1 MLQGA
6 ARHRRNTPG
15 LCCYGC
21 AAHQLMWAR
30 AKLVA
35 QNRGICAGKVHR
47 ILIACVAIVREGI
60 REVTGAAELL
70 ERAVVIGQTLFGVY
84 FLGDFLKLR
93 GCQ

>member
-21 AAHQLMWAR
+21 AAHQLMRAR
-30 AKLVA
+30 TKLVA

-47 ILIACVAIVREGI
+47 ILIARFAVVGEGI
-60 REVTGAAELL
+60 CEVTGAAELL
-70 ERAVVIGQTLFGVY
+70 ERTIVIGQTLFGVY

>member
-47 ILIACVAIVREGI
+47 ILIARVAVVGEGI